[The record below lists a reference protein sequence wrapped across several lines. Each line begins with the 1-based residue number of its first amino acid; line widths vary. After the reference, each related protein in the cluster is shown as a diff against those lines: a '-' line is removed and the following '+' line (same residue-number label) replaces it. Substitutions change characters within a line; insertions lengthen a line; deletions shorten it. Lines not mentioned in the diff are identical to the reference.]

1 MKNLTMFFLCMIALT
16 IMLFACSSN
25 IKHIQTVETT
35 VPKLKTYNAPFEK
48 VWGATQR
55 ALSETDTFKVLDKS
69 SKIMVT
75 EFRTV
80 DSKELSLA
88 QTYFLGK
95 TYKSSYTVN
104 FIQQSSGKTD
114 VLVNVKLQAVQVA
127 LLAREESNEN
137 VEAFLRK
144 NIFAKI
150 ESNLGLGTDTL
161 SNENTSIKNKNRIT
175 QKKVEPAPEM
185 TIAEM
190 QQRLLDLGYQA
201 GPVDGIAGSRTIA
214 ALKKFQHDNNLP
226 VTGRLNNETIINLR
240 K

>member
-1 MKNLTMFFLCMIALT
+1 MKKLT
-16 IMLFACSSN
+16 IFSFFVLVSTANFFACTSN
-25 IKHIQTVETT
+25 IQHVQSVETA
-35 VPKLKTYNAPFEK
+35 VVKQKTYNTPFEK
-48 VWGATQR
+48 VWNATQR
-55 ALSETDTFKVLDKS
+55 ALSENETFKVLDKS

-80 DSKELSLA
+80 DSKELSLV

-104 FIQQSSGKTD
+104 FIQHSIGKTD
-114 VLVNVKLQAVQVA
+114 VRVNVKLQAVQVV

-137 VEAFLRK
+137 VEAYLRK
-144 NIFAKI
+144 NIFDKI
-150 ESNLGLGTDTL
+150 ESNLSLGRTTL
-161 SNENTSIKNKNRIT
+161 SDKNSSIKNENII
-175 QKKVEPAPEM
+175 APEM

-201 GPVDGIAGSRTIA
+201 GPADGIAGNRTIA
-214 ALKKFQHDNNLP
+214 ALKKFQRDNNLP
-226 VTGRLNNETIINLR
+226 VTGRLNNETISNLR